1 MNDRDPQILLDIATL
16 AARAGGQVL
25 KKYWGKLRRIEEKA
39 PGDLVTI
46 ADRESERAILEVIN
60 RYFPQHGILAEES
73 GVQGNKDSGI
83 LWVIDPLDGTT
94 NFAHQYPM
102 SSVSIGVLVA
112 GVPTIGA
119 IYDPC
124 RDELFGGGIGLG
136 AFVEHQGERF
146 PIQVSDCRELQ
157 RSLLVTGFAYDRTRT
172 MDNNYAEFC
181 HFTHIS
187 HGVRRGGSAAL
198 DLAYIAAG
206 RLDGYWERGLSPWDM
221 AAGVALV
228 RSAGGIV
235 TAYDGSDYDLYSGR
249 ILAANP
255 HLHPQMVAELAKVKP
270 LSQSFPFR

>member
-16 AARAGGQVL
+16 AAMAGGQVL

-39 PGDLVTI
+39 PGDLVTV
-46 ADRESERAILEVIN
+46 ADHESETAILEVLN
-60 RYFPQHGILAEES
+60 RYFPGHAILAEES
-73 GVQGNKDSGI
+73 GIQGNKDSAI

-102 SSVSIGVLVA
+102 SSVSIGVLVE
-112 GVPTIGA
+112 GVPTVGA
-119 IYDPC
+119 IYDPF
-124 RDELFGGGIGLG
+124 RDELFVGGLGLG
-136 AFVEHQGERF
+136 AFVEYQGERC
-146 PIQVSDCRELQ
+146 PIHVSNCRELKH
-157 RSLLVTGFAYDRTRT
+157 SLLVTGFAYDRTRT
-172 MDNNYAEFC
+172 IDNNYAEFC

-235 TAYDGSDYDLYSGR
+235 TAYDGSPYDLYSGR

-255 HLHPQMVAELAKVKP
+255 YLHPQMVEELAKVKP
-270 LSQSFPFR
+270 LTQSFPFS